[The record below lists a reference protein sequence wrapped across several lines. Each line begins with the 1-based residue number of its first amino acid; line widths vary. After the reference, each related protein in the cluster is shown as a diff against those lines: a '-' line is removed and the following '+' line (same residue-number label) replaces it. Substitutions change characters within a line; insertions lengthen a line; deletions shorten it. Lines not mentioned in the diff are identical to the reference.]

1 VRACVRVAGES
12 AGEYPTSLVGIWM
25 CYGPPATRDDRARQ
39 RQPRSSCWQPRSA
52 ALVARQ
58 STLSGHQTDHPD
70 SARLTDPCKRLRLN
84 TLAITVYNTYH
95 IEWGFTLLE
104 CILTCQNRRQGGR
117 GSRLADWRRQRRIP
131 PLRLFFA
138 NWPPLHSARAPVA
151 MLRYTL
157 LV

>member
-1 VRACVRVAGES
+1 MLRS
-12 AGEYPTSLVGIWM
+12 AGECGRAVEIVRVRSKCVTSLGLYTITACV
-25 CYGPPATRDDRARQ
+25 YVS
-39 RQPRSSCWQPRSA
+39 RQPPRSV

-58 STLSGHQTDHPD
+58 STLSDQQTDHPV
-70 SARLTDPCKRLRLN
+70 ALRLDGPCKRLRLS

-117 GSRLADWRRQRRIP
+117 GSRLADWRRQRRIA

-138 NWPPLHSARAPVA
+138 NWPPSHSARAPVA